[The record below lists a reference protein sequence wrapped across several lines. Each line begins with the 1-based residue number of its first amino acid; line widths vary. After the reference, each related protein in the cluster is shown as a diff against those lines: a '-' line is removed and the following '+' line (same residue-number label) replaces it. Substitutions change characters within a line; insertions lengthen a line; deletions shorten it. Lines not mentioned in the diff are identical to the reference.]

1 MKSIELTYKLHA
13 TPAFYMIADNLYQG
27 NINIYGLST
36 RLKNVEYWIKTEREL
51 SRNKLGMD
59 YVFVGE
65 RDMSKVRE
73 YIVEFT
79 KDVLFQK
86 LLEVFH
92 LGLYEI
98 ALEYIWQIRMREGIS
113 C

>member
-1 MKSIELTYKLHA
+1 MKAIDLTYKLHS

-36 RLKNVEYWIKTEREL
+36 RLKNVEYWINTEREL

-65 RDMSKVRE
+65 RDMDKVRE
-73 YIVEFT
+73 YIAEFT

-86 LLEVFH
+86 LLEAFH
-92 LGLYEI
+92 VGLYEI
-98 ALEYIWQIRMREGIS
+98 ALEYVGQIKKREGI